1 MPKGTPVTG
10 HPEKATD
17 DAYKAALWD
26 AYCESLQK
34 GMFRVEQA
42 ANCHSK
48 QLEWL
53 VITEK
58 NAAYP
63 GNFTVIASCGYGS
76 SSEAYARFIA
86 SAMNGAWRISKPHKR
101 HRRHAPNARQVQ

>member
-53 VITEK
+53 VIPEK

-86 SAMNGAWRISKPHKR
+86 SAMNDTLE
-101 HRRHAPNARQVQ
+101 